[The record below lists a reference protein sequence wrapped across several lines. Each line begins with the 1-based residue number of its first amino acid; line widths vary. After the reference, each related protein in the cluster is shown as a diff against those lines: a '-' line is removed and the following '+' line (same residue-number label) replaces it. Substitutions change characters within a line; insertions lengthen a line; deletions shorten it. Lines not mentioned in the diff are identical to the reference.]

1 MALRSDGGSR
11 YLAKKT
17 LVGCFMDEFKAALIG
32 LLLGIAIAFADGLIA
47 WVIASLIGGHVAMT
61 ALKVFLLL
69 VAVQAVIV
77 GVMASKE

>member
-1 MALRSDGGSR
+1 M
-11 YLAKKT
+11 AKKT

-47 WVIASLIGGHVAMT
+47 WVIASLIGGHVAMM
-61 ALKVFLLL
+61 ALKVFLVI

>member
-1 MALRSDGGSR
+1 M
-11 YLAKKT
+11 AKKT
-17 LVGCFMDEFKAALIG
+17 LVGCSMDEFKAALIG
-32 LLLGIAIAFADGLIA
+32 LLFGIAIAFADGLIA

-61 ALKVFLLL
+61 ALKVFLAF